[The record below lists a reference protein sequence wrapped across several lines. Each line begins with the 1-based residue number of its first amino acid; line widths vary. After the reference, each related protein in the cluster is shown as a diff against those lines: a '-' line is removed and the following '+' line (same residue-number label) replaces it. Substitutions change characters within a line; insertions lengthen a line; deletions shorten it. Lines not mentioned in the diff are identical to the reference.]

1 MLIACGVCVAAFSQA
16 PSYLFA
22 CVFLFLAGVCLVSV
36 FALVSSLVQYLAPE
50 ALRGR
55 IMSVYNVAFRGGMPL
70 GNLATGFAAGR
81 FSPAA
86 ALLANGVLLSLVGL
100 YFLLG
105 NRRVSKL

>member
-1 MLIACGVCVAAFSQA
+1 MK
-16 PSYLFA
+16 
-22 CVFLFLAGVCLVSV
+22 VSV

-70 GNLATGFAAGR
+70 GNLVTGFAAGR
-81 FSPAA
+81 FSPAS
-86 ALLANGVLLSLVGL
+86 ALLANGLLLSMVGL

-105 NRRVSKL
+105 NRRVSRL